1 MNYRRFV
8 EKYGKEINLAMLDE
22 GDCDLVIKNA
32 PAYLTVARALRWDGS
47 DGYKIDHE
55 KDHVFMRSYD
65 ATITPVEASSG
76 GKVLHTIESS
86 HDVPTGADTY
96 VIALTKRES
105 WCINGL
111 LMQTDFESIDEFV
124 EKNIEKSLGRKKEKE
139 EER

>member
-32 PAYLTVARALRWDGS
+32 PAYLTVARAVRWDGS

-86 HDVPTGADTY
+86 HDVPT
-96 VIALTKRES
+96 RES

>member
-8 EKYGKEINLAMLDE
+8 EKYGKEINL
-22 GDCDLVIKNA
+22 
-32 PAYLTVARALRWDGS
+32 
-47 DGYKIDHE
+47 
-55 KDHVFMRSYD
+55 
-65 ATITPVEASSG
+65 VEASNG
-76 GKVLHTIESS
+76 GKVLHAIESS
-86 HDVPTGADTY
+86 HDVPTGSNTY
-96 VIALTKRES
+96 IIALTKRES

>member
-1 MNYRRFV
+1 MNYKRFV
-8 EKYGKEINLAMLDE
+8 EKYGKEINLAMLEE

-32 PAYLTVARALRWDGS
+32 PAYLTVARAVRWDGS

-96 VIALTKRES
+96 VIALTKQELPHIRRMLDDLAFA
-105 WCINGL
+105 I
-111 LMQTDFESIDEFV
+111 IDRFV

-139 EER
+139 EGR